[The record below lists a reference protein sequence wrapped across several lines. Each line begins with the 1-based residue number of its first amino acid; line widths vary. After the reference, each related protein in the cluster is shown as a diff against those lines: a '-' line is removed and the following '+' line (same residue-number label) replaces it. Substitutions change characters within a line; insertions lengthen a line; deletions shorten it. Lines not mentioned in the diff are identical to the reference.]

1 MWYLI
6 GMVNVIIVILFIWF
20 WNKKYGGSIEEVAI
34 YAFGLAFIL
43 GPLGTLIILFLLLYL
58 IINFHKNNKK

>member
-1 MWYLI
+1 M
-6 GMVNVIIVILFIWF
+6 IIVISFIWF

-43 GPLGTLIILFLLLYL
+43 GPIGTLIILFLFLYL
-58 IINFHKNNKK
+58 IINFRKINKK